1 MASQLEKEYEVLV
14 RQWIMVDSTGTGLF
28 DYFTDYTSFDNATI
42 YDATPLNNYAGR
54 SILLDWSE
62 SSLAYNAIKKN
73 RLVSLKVKTKGTDS
87 TKPDIFVTPLL
98 SEFPLF
104 AEQKKITFANQYE
117 HAIATSVNGYAEVE
131 FTNDLATIQD
141 AMRYGVCISGDGRLS
156 LRDTTVIAVYVSP
169 YAIKTESRSPSN
181 NSVGNIN
188 DKITFS
194 WALET
199 DKSQADNPKLENIV
213 STVSSYKL
221 YWRDAASSSD
231 GVLLYEGTDPS
242 YTAPANTFDGHTKIQ
257 WRVIGTMSNN
267 ISINPYPYSGQDDQS
282 DGWFNLNLAD
292 MDATSTSKIIGPDNV
307 SINGSEPIVLQ
318 WQHIVSTGTAQT
330 RADIQTGSTE
340 ELLSAFASVQG
351 AANTY
356 TVSANTFQAGDLYW
370 RVRTYN
376 ADGVAGEWSETA
388 HVIVIGASPAPLLTL
403 ERISP
408 RPIIRW
414 EAQGQIAY
422 ELEIVGVESD
432 TQYGQIN
439 RYEAKSI
446 LSPGDY
452 TVRVRVQ
459 NKYSLWSAWAEAA
472 LPVTNA
478 PGAEITLTATPDS
491 MGNVSLSWSVAGLF
505 ERYEVLRDGNVIA
518 RTATTSFTDRL
529 AIGSVQYQVR
539 GIVDEAGNYSLSNA
553 VEQTV
558 AVRYVQ
564 IAPVSGGEWL
574 ALPYATTDIR
584 EVSTNV
590 SRAVTYQQ
598 YTGAKLPTAT
608 VSEALTVSHQIA
620 TAFPWSQKAAA
631 DRLEAMIGQLVCV
644 KDPRGERFVGVLGS
658 YSKTSSR
665 FYVAYSLTITP
676 VDWEEVA
683 T

>member
-1 MASQLEKEYEVLV
+1 MDEMTRSVSFAKKYCVNVNSSKVFTVKSENPTSVELNTAAAGYTGDQILLILSDDSLYDLEKYRLYSLYVELDATEQFSPSLDVIALSSEFKENSTNSLNGVKRFAYYYDGKVSFNLDKIIKLDDIRYGIVLGGYGVTVNVQSVRATLTYLSPYTTRNKSPADGYTTQSSKPIQFSWSVEEDYENFPLPEFASDVVSSMELRWRVKGQQQENTIKTGTSSYLSPAYTFPENTEIEWRLYGEMDNGVPIKSGVDDVYPHVNTWYTLILNDIDAIPVTSIVSPINTVLSADSDIAFI
-14 RQWIMVDSTGTGLF
+14 WEHYTSTGT
-28 DYFTDYTSFDNATI
+28 
-42 YDATPLNNYAGR
+42 P
-54 SILLDWSE
+54 
-62 SSLAYNAIKKN
+62 
-73 RLVSLKVKTKGTDS
+73 
-87 TKPDIFVTPLL
+87 
-98 SEFPLF
+98 
-104 AEQKKITFANQYE
+104 
-117 HAIATSVNGYAEVE
+117 
-131 FTNDLATIQD
+131 
-141 AMRYGVCISGDGRLS
+141 
-156 LRDTTVIAVYVSP
+156 
-169 YAIKTESRSPSN
+169 
-181 NSVGNIN
+181 
-188 DKITFS
+188 
-194 WALET
+194 
-199 DKSQADNPKLENIV
+199 
-213 STVSSYKL
+213 
-221 YWRDAASSSD
+221 
-231 GVLLYEGTDPS
+231 
-242 YTAPANTFDGHTKIQ
+242 
-257 WRVIGTMSNN
+257 
-267 ISINPYPYSGQDDQS
+267 
-282 DGWFNLNLAD
+282 
-292 MDATSTSKIIGPDNV
+292 
-307 SINGSEPIVLQ
+307 
-318 WQHIVSTGTAQT
+318 QT
-330 RADIQTGSTE
+330 RADIQTGSTVE
-340 ELLSAFASVQG
+340 SLSDFATVQG

-356 TVSANTFQAGDLYW
+356 TVPANTFQAGDLYW

-403 ERISP
+403 ERISS

-422 ELEIVGVESD
+422 ELEIVGAESA

-446 LSPGDY
+446 LAPGNY

-478 PGAEITLTATPDS
+478 PGAEITLAATPDS
-491 MGNVSLSWSVAGLF
+491 MGNVSLSWSAAGLF

-518 RTATTSFTDRL
+518 RTATTSFTDRF

-553 VEQTV
+553 VEQSV
-558 AVRYVQ
+558 SVRYVQ

-574 ALPYATTDIR
+574 ALPYSTTDVR

-620 TAFPWSQKAAA
+620 AAFPWSQKAAA

>member
-1 MASQLEKEYEVLV
+1 MANKLIKDTDVFVYDWRL
-14 RQWIMVDSTGTGLF
+14 VDSDGDGLF
-28 DYFTDYTSFDNATI
+28 DYFSDYYSMDNVTIFDGSPA
-42 YDATPLNNYAGR
+42 NNYAGR
-54 SILLDWSE
+54 SLLISFIGSAADYKQLKKE
-62 SSLAYNAIKKN
+62 RLLSLSIT
-73 RLVSLKVKTKGTDS
+73 TKGSDS
-87 TKPDIFVTPLL
+87 TTPSIYITPVL
-98 SEFPLF
+98 SEFPAFSKNL
-104 AEQKKITFANQYE
+104 AITFA
-117 HAIATSVNGYAEVE
+117 SVFSHGQASAPNGTVSVTLDSDLAEVLRAL
-131 FTNDLATIQD
+131 N
-141 AMRYGVCISGDGRLS
+141 YGVLISGDGRLS
-156 LRDTTVIAVYVSP
+156 LRDTVVIARSVSP
-169 YAIKTESRSPSN
+169 YAIQASSRVPSKQ
-181 NSVGNIN
+181 STANIN
-188 DKITFS
+188 DPITFS
-194 WALET
+194 WQLSIDT
-199 DKSQADNPKLENIV
+199 SQIDNPAQENIV
-213 STVSSYKL
+213 STVSNYKL
-221 YWRDAASSSD
+221 YWRDAASSTD
-231 GVLLYEGTDPS
+231 GVLLYTGTDTA
-242 YTAPANTFDGHTKIQ
+242 YTAPANTFDGHSQIQ
-257 WRVIGTMSNN
+257 WRVVGSMSNGV
-267 ISINPYPYSGQDDQS
+267 SINPYAYAETDDPD
-282 DGWFNLNLAD
+282 DGWFYLNLAD

-356 TVSANTFQAGDLYW
+356 TVPANTFQAGDLYW

-422 ELEIVGVESD
+422 ELEIVGAESA

-446 LSPGDY
+446 LAPGNY

-472 LPVTNA
+472 LPVTNV

-491 MGNVSLSWSVAGLF
+491 TGNVSLSWSAAGLF
-505 ERYEVLRDGNVIA
+505 EQYEVLRDGTVIA

-539 GIVDEAGNYSLSNA
+539 GIVDAAGNYSLSNA
-553 VEQTV
+553 VAL
-558 AVRYVQ
+558 AVSVRTVQ
-564 IAPVSGGEWL
+564 IAPVSGGDWL
-574 ALPYATTDIR
+574 ALPYTTTDIR
-584 EVSTNV
+584 EVATSV

-598 YTGAKLPTAT
+598 FLGAQLPTAI
-608 VSEALTVSHQIA
+608 VSEALTITHQIS
-620 TAFPWSQKAAA
+620 TALPWSRKADA

-665 FYVAYSLTITP
+665 FYLAYSLTITP
-676 VDWEEVA
+676 VDWEEA
-683 T
+683 SI